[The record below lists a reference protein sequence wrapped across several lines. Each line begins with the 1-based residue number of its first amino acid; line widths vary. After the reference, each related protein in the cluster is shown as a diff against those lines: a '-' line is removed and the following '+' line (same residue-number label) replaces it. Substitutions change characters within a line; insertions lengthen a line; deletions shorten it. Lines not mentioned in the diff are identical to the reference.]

1 MTRFRQQFSGR
12 IRRVAMGLVALLA
25 VCVPRAGAAPFTS
38 NFDNLI
44 ADLESRAAAL
54 SNSTN
59 KAEEK
64 EFKTIEKVLGT
75 LNKSS
80 SLTTDIKNL
89 GSAAETLIKAFP
101 TDYTPPG
108 SSLLTNTETA
118 LDGLI
123 GDVQTLI
130 NRTETNASDLT
141 ASCKTKA
148 QADVTTA
155 LTDLDNAAAA
165 ATFPTATKL
174 LGTALTT
181 ELKAEVAVAKC
192 ALKGTGNSGGGGATN
207 TNDFVT
213 ATITGAFDNSFDTTL
228 LPPVATV
235 ADLGFLIS
243 IEAGEPAFGATA
255 MDIEVMNVTGANTYP
270 IQIDSN
276 LVRTNPSNT
285 FFIVEGELTFTTF
298 DLTNRLLVGTFYY
311 TATDTNNNQSITVT
325 NGVFHLTDVQFV
337 GGTP

>member
-1 MTRFRQQFSGR
+1 MTMFQQQFSGR
-12 IRRVAMGLVALLA
+12 IRGVAMALIVGLVAFCA
-25 VCVPRAGAAPFTS
+25 PRAGAAPFTS

-44 ADLESRAAAL
+44 ADLQSRAAAL
-54 SNSTN
+54 SNSTD
-59 KAEEK
+59 KVEKK

-89 GSAAETLIKAFP
+89 GSVSKTLIKAFP

-123 GDVQTLI
+123 DDVQTSI
-130 NRTETNASDLT
+130 NTTQTNASDLT
-141 ASCKTKA
+141 ASCATKA
-148 QADVTTA
+148 QMSVDAA
-155 LTDLDNAAAA
+155 QTDLNNASA
-165 ATFPTATKL
+165 ATDFPTAAKL
-174 LGTALTT
+174 LGTALKT
-181 ELKAEVAVAKC
+181 ELKAETAVAKC
-192 ALKGTGNSGGGGATN
+192 ALKGTGNGGETN

-213 ATITGAFDNSFDTTL
+213 ATISGDFDNSFQSSV

-243 IEAGEPAFGATA
+243 IEAGEPAFGGTA
-255 MDIEVMNVTGANTYP
+255 MDLEVMNVTGTNTYP
-270 IQIDSN
+270 IQTDSDLHRN
-276 LVRTNPSNT
+276 NPSNT
-285 FFIVEGELTFTTF
+285 FFVVEGELTFTTY
-298 DLTNRLLVGTFYY
+298 DLTNRMLEGTFNY
-311 TATDTNNNQSITVT
+311 TATNSAQGGGITVT